1 MASQSAALD
10 GIDRQIL
17 HGLQLAP
24 RVSFARLA
32 GVLGVSEQTVARRYQ
47 RMRTAGVVRVFGR
60 PDPARLPGTS
70 LWTLR
75 INCRP
80 GTTAATATALAR
92 RTDTMWVS
100 IGAGGAELTC
110 QVAIPESSASSG
122 ESLLHH
128 LPRATNV
135 LTFTAS
141 QMLHRFTGR
150 GEVDWIMMGGVHL
163 TPEQRAELLGGP
175 DGGTGPAGDG
185 SGDPGLSDGSGAQVV
200 PEDQPLLAALARDGR
215 ASYAALAAATGWS
228 QRQVAHRV
236 AALTASRAIWF
247 DIDAAVGPIGFRAVA
262 NLWFTVA
269 PAHLEAVGNRL
280 ADHPELAF
288 TAAMTGTA
296 NLLASAALKDA
307 EALYRYLTT
316 KVAAIEEVRSVETV
330 PLLTRVKQTYFLVEN
345 EMLKDPAG

>member
-1 MASQSAALD
+1 
-10 GIDRQIL
+10 
-17 HGLQLAP
+17 
-24 RVSFARLA
+24 
-32 GVLGVSEQTVARRYQ
+32 
-47 RMRTAGVVRVFGR
+47 
-60 PDPARLPGTS
+60 
-70 LWTLR
+70 
-75 INCRP
+75 
-80 GTTAATATALAR
+80 
-92 RTDTMWVS
+92 MWVS
-100 IGAGGAELTC
+100 IGASGAELTC
-110 QVAIPESSASSG
+110 QVAIPASSSGSG

-135 LTFTAS
+135 LTFTAH

-150 GEVDWIMMGGVHL
+150 GEVDWIVAGGHHL
-163 TPEQRAELLGGP
+163 SPEQRAELLGGP
-175 DGGTGPAGDG
+175 DGATGPAGDG
-185 SGDPGLSDGSGAQVV
+185 TGLDQQSADGSGGSGAQVG
-200 PEDQPLLAALARDGR
+200 PEDKPLLAALARDGR

-236 AALTASRAIWF
+236 SALTASRAIWF

-269 PAHLEAVGNRL
+269 PAHLESVGNRL

-296 NLLASAALKDA
+296 NLLASAACKDA

-345 EMLKDPAG
+345 EMLKDPPA

>member
-1 MASQSAALD
+1 MASQSAVLD

-32 GVLGVSEQTVARRYQ
+32 AVLGVSEQTAARRYQ
-47 RMRTAGVVRVFGR
+47 RLRTLGVVRVFGW
-60 PDPARLPGTS
+60 PDPARVPDTS

-80 GTTAATATALAR
+80 GTTAATANALAR

-110 QVAIPESSASSG
+110 QVAIPQSSSAG

-135 LTFTAS
+135 LTFTAQ
-141 QMLHRFTGR
+141 QMLHRFAGR
-150 GEVDWIMMGGVHL
+150 GEVDWIVAGGEHL
-163 TPEQRAELLGGP
+163 APEQRAELLGGP
-175 DGGTGPAGDG
+175 DGGNGPAG
-185 SGDPGLSDGSGAQVV
+185 SGHGQPPADGSGAQVG
-200 PEDQPLLAALARDGR
+200 PEDKPLMTALARDGR

-236 AALTASRAIWF
+236 AALTASRAIFF

-269 PAHLEAVGNRL
+269 PAHLESVGNRL

-288 TAAMTGTA
+288 TAAMTGTT
-296 NLLASAALKDA
+296 NLLASAACTDA

-330 PLLTRVKQTYFLVEN
+330 PLLARVKQTFSLVEN
-345 EMLKDPAG
+345 EMLKDPAA

>member
-32 GVLGVSEQTVARRYQ
+32 GVLGVSEQTAARRYQ
-47 RMRTAGVVRVFGR
+47 RMRTLGVVRVFGR

-75 INCRP
+75 MNCRP
-80 GTTAATATALAR
+80 GTTTATADALAR
-92 RTDTMWVS
+92 RPDTMWVS
-100 IGAGGAELTC
+100 IGASGAELTC
-110 QVAIPESSASSG
+110 QVAIPASSSGSG
-122 ESLLHH
+122 ESLLHQ

-135 LTFTAS
+135 LTFTAQ
-141 QMLHRFTGR
+141 QMLHRFAGL
-150 GEVDWIMMGGVHL
+150 GEVDWIMTGGKHL
-163 TPEQRAELLGGP
+163 SPEQRAELLGGP
-175 DGGTGPAGDG
+175 DGSTGPDG
-185 SGDPGLSDGSGAQVV
+185 AQTSPPSDGARAQLE
-200 PEDQPLLAALARDGR
+200 PEDKPLLAALARDGR

-236 AALTASRAIWF
+236 SALTASRAIWF
-247 DIDAAVGPIGFRAVA
+247 DMDAAVGPIGFRAVA

-269 PAHLEAVGNRL
+269 PAHLESVGNRL

-288 TAAMTGTA
+288 TAAMTGTS
-296 NLLASAALKDA
+296 NLLASAACTDA

-330 PLLTRVKQTYFLVEN
+330 PLLTRFKQTYFLVKN
-345 EMLKDPAG
+345 DVLTDPVV